1 MCLYLK
7 SRKVDKDVCVKEVFC
22 DVVGDRKKT
31 SSHLNQN
38 ALTFSL
44 KHQGVFKKLQVLF
57 LKPLDV
63 FIWSSDKTR
72 VGLARRPTR
81 FMPEDERSSCYICTI
96 FISRSEL
103 QELQTA

>member
-38 ALTFSL
+38 ALAFGS
-44 KHQGVFKKLQVLF
+44 KHQGVFKKHQE
-57 LKPLDV
+57 V
-63 FIWSSDKTR
+63 F
-72 VGLARRPTR
+72 
-81 FMPEDERSSCYICTI
+81 
-96 FISRSEL
+96 
-103 QELQTA
+103 

>member
-31 SSHLNQN
+31 SSHLSQN
-38 ALTFSL
+38 ALTFGS
-44 KHQGVFKKLQVLF
+44 KHQGVLKKHQGLF

-63 FIWSSDKTR
+63 FLKPLDVFVCSSGKTR
-72 VGLARRPTR
+72 VSYARH
-81 FMPEDERSSCYICTI
+81 
-96 FISRSEL
+96 
-103 QELQTA
+103 